1 MMNEKNVDIKLTV
14 DQVNLILNHL
24 GRGTYNEVANVID
37 VIRNQ
42 VIPQISLQQQPAA
55 EQEE

>member
-1 MMNEKNVDIKLTV
+1 MNEKNVDIKLTV